1 MLILLTV
8 LTITLLLSLKYMPK
22 IIVDIG
28 ILPKRRLNFCYW
40 ELFVLI
46 FFSKRFTNK
55 IQKKGES
62 GKSTFFKHVNL
73 LRSNYQHDHVES
85 SNFGYYDH
93 VLEIFKYLLDA
104 STCLQ
109 QEPET
114 SLPLQNPTAMQEL
127 GTFLNSFQMYNM
139 VINGDI
145 IPNLQQIDLVWKN
158 EELLHRAYQMR
169 FHLPLTSFSMDNL
182 YDLMQCFDATHYP
195 IKIEDVKTY
204 LKIYVKSIGNFK
216 TNIRYKNYA
225 VTVEDTGGQKSER
238 KKWKHAIPNTTAVVF
253 MVNLTEYS
261 ILEYNGTDRVHC
273 VKLLDSL
280 HTFSKVANHPIF
292 KDTPIFLV
300 FTHYDTFSRMIHYRD
315 LSVAFKDD
323 LPEHLKLDKTL
334 ELKIRKKLIKEA
346 KNRFEA
352 IKKQQ
357 IPTNASSNLLLRKL
371 STSNS
376 FVLIKKPTETHNIT
390 DLPLEVLEYI
400 MSFLTPKLITKLQ
413 LLSYEWYNI
422 VNSDD
427 LWNDICFAQVHSD
440 LSMKINELQI
450 DPIYEKYIQ
459 EENANQET
467 LPRKFISCKWKYC
480 YLIGGAFVKNS
491 LDFLL
496 NKFYSA
502 IENEEKRQFV
512 KENTV
517 ICNMLEDKQFVRL
530 FSKVNDTLI
539 SLHSQ
544 KPVGIFLEPQ
554 VVEQMLQN
562 EKFY

>member
-1 MLILLTV
+1 M
-8 LTITLLLSLKYMPK
+8 
-22 IIVDIG
+22 
-28 ILPKRRLNFCYW
+28 
-40 ELFVLI
+40 
-46 FFSKRFTNK
+46 
-55 IQKKGES
+55 
-62 GKSTFFKHVNL
+62 

-93 VLEIFKYLLDA
+93 VLEIFKYLIDA
-104 STCLQ
+104 STFLQ

-145 IPNLQQIDLVWKN
+145 IPNLRQIELVWKG

-216 TNIRYKNYA
+216 TNIRYKNCH

-280 HTFSKVANHPIF
+280 HTFGKVANHTIF

-300 FTHYDTFSRMIHYRD
+300 FTHYDTFAQMIHYRD

-323 LPEHLKLDKTL
+323 LPQHLKLDATM
-334 ELKIRKKLIKEA
+334 EPKIKKKLIKEA
-346 KNRFEA
+346 RFQFES
-352 IKKQQ
+352 IKRQQ
-357 IPTNASSNLLLRKL
+357 IHSHSSSNLLLRKL

-376 FVLIKKPTETHNIT
+376 FLLIKKPSEANNIV
-390 DLPLEVLEYI
+390 DLPYEVLEYI
-400 MSFLTPKLITKLQ
+400 MSFLKPKEFAKLQ

-427 LWNDICFAQVHSD
+427 LWKDICFLQVHSD
-440 LSMKINELQI
+440 LSMKINEMHM
-450 DPIYEKYIQ
+450 DPIYDKYLQ
-459 EENANQET
+459 EETRKQET
-467 LPRKFISCKWKYC
+467 LSRKFISCKWKYC
-480 YLIGGAFVKNS
+480 YVIGGAFVKNS

-496 NKFYSA
+496 NKFHQVV
-502 IENEEKRQFV
+502 ENEEKRNFIQ
-512 KENTV
+512 KNTV
-517 ICNMLEDKQFVRL
+517 ICNMLENKQFVNL
-530 FSKVNDTLI
+530 FSKINDTII
-539 SLHSQ
+539 SLQNQKLVGVSQ
-544 KPVGIFLEPQ
+544 EPQ
-554 VVEQMLQN
+554 VVEQLLQN